1 MHFCDEN
8 IKCIHTSPF
17 DLVFWHCV
25 AFLYEEGGRR
35 VGQNWARAK
44 TAKINVGQA
53 AMAAII
59 SVEVNFRAKTEN
71 NISSHHFFVSLVRCD
86 TLNWLQGG

>member
-1 MHFCDEN
+1 M
-8 IKCIHTSPF
+8 
-17 DLVFWHCV
+17 
-25 AFLYEEGGRR
+25 
-35 VGQNWARAK
+35 GQNWARAK

-71 NISSHHFFVSLVRCD
+71 NISSHHFFVSLVRCN

>member
-8 IKCIHTSPF
+8 IKFIHTSSF

-25 AFLYEEGGRR
+25 TFLYEEGGRR

-44 TAKINVGQA
+44 TATINVGQA
-53 AMAAII
+53 AMATII
-59 SVEVNFRAKTEN
+59 SVEVNFRAKTEY
-71 NISSHHFFVSLVRCD
+71 NISSHHFFVSLVCCD
-86 TLNWLQGG
+86 TLNWLQGR